1 MARKTATEQI
11 TELRDKKIPQKR
23 QHIDALRAAPN
34 PLDEAEARHT
44 QKLTHLAET
53 GRAHLKRHALVDRWP
68 GATVGLIPE
77 MHAIDS
83 NVGHPVQSHGLQ
95 AVLAAMF
102 FDQLLK
108 QGLAELRAAYDDYD
122 GLTVPEADRAH
133 LIAEAEAEL
142 FASEVLLEELIIST
156 GDDSARPADINP
168 AAVLGVEPGE
178 LLPWNFRSVKAKHL
192 ELEAEAART
201 AIASVRAELEAAQ
214 HLLGRLESDAA
225 GYAPDGMPE
234 ALAAD
239 LEMARQDVKDLRTQ
253 LVTAQKTA
261 ARKNTIA
268 ARCNKYI
275 ADHIGVRPANQNT
288 IAKHINRP
296 AAKAA
301 NVKEQNYDGRI
312 QQ

>member
-1 MARKTATEQI
+1 MARKTAIEQI
-11 TELRDKKIPQKR
+11 TELRDVKIPKQR
-23 QHIDALRAAPN
+23 QRIDDLRAAPN
-34 PLDEAEARHT
+34 PFDEAEARYT
-44 QKLTHLAET
+44 QKLEKLAEI
-53 GRAHLKRHALVDRWP
+53 GRAHLRRHALVDRWP
-68 GATVGLIPE
+68 GANVGLIPE
-77 MHAIDS
+77 MHAIES
-83 NVGHPVQSHGLQ
+83 NGGHPVQSHGLQ

-102 FDQLLK
+102 FDQIRE
-108 QGLAELRAAYDDYD
+108 QGLAELRATYTDDS
-122 GLTVPEADRAH
+122 GLTVKEADRAH

-142 FASEVLLEELIIST
+142 FASEVLLEELTLST

-201 AIASVRAELEAAQ
+201 SIASVRAELEAAQ

-239 LEMARQDVKDLRTQ
+239 LEMAREDVKALREQ

-261 ARKNTIA
+261 ARKNAIA

-288 IAKHINRP
+288 VAKHINRP

-301 NVKEQNYDGRI
+301 K
-312 QQ
+312 